1 MFNNIYEIRDLGTK
15 TRFIFHRN
23 KEFTPDK
30 SLSSFTVKLIPEFI
44 TPMDTINLIKK
55 KIMTYARPDLFHH
68 HMCLW
73 AEFVPETVDN
83 LFVKRI
89 ITGLTE
95 NTITVKIAHGVRA
108 KTTSFTFDS
117 DGTKNIEVPNNFKQ
131 GVIENKE
138 TETLYSSFSSAVS
151 AASAGAR

>member
-15 TRFIFHRN
+15 TRFIFHGN

-44 TPMDTINLIKK
+44 TPVDTINLIKK

-83 LFVKRI
+83 LFVKLLRLFLI
-89 ITGLTE
+89 LQ
-95 NTITVKIAHGVRA
+95 HLLP
-108 KTTSFTFDS
+108 
-117 DGTKNIEVPNNFKQ
+117 NI
-131 GVIENKE
+131 
-138 TETLYSSFSSAVS
+138 
-151 AASAGAR
+151 